1 MLKKMTHNMWFKDG
15 CMPDWFLIEVLCR
28 VPIKSVFRFKSVSK
42 QWLSLISHPSFARF
56 YISQASALPGQCQQW
71 VFLFKRMHV
80 EGSTISHFA
89 DQHNKPLANMYS
101 CNPTSPDF
109 HILPLPDSQEAK
121 GQTCFIRAIHNGF
134 LLYGWF
140 QYKPYLYN
148 HIVEYYICN
157 PVTKQW
163 FALPAPKHLFK
174 QVNVGF
180 VTQVEAGILRSY
192 KVVLVHCC
200 PQKRGFLEFEI
211 FSSESGI
218 WEDFVVNSGC
228 AIRISC
234 HHKPIFFEENL
245 HWSDSELGIIAYDP
259 YNNPNEFR
267 IIEFPTDADGEYS
280 MSRYGFNSSMYGV
293 HQGYL
298 KYFEVSRPLQQG
310 FSDFKIWVLE
320 DYNSNKWFLQH
331 TVRNEEIIVDDSLHL
346 RMLTAIPVAFHPYDA
361 DIVYLGWNNNLV
373 TFNIQTRRLK
383 SLGFPNNP
391 KEIYQISGEACWS
404 CFLFVLPIWPVR
416 IPLSLS
422 AGADSL

>member
-1 MLKKMTHNMWFKDG
+1 MWFKDG

-56 YISQASALPGQCQQW
+56 YISQASALPVQCQQW
-71 VFLFKRMHV
+71 AFLFKRMHV

-89 DQHNKPLANMYS
+89 DQHTKPLANMYS

-121 GQTCFIRAIHNGF
+121 GQTLVCSSCTETSLQTG
-134 LLYGWF
+134 
-140 QYKPYLYN
+140 Q
-148 HIVEYYICN
+148 C
-157 PVTKQW
+157 
-163 FALPAPKHLFK
+163 
-174 QVNVGF
+174 GF

-298 KYFEVSRPLQQG
+298 KYFEVSRRHQQG

-331 TVRNEEIIVDDSLHL
+331 TVRNEEII
-346 RMLTAIPVAFHPYDA
+346 
-361 DIVYLGWNNNLV
+361 
-373 TFNIQTRRLK
+373 
-383 SLGFPNNP
+383 
-391 KEIYQISGEACWS
+391 
-404 CFLFVLPIWPVR
+404 
-416 IPLSLS
+416 
-422 AGADSL
+422 